1 MHSREQEK
9 TGGKIIVSYASTQP
23 RIIVCVVVV
32 DSLPLTAPPIGLG
45 RTIAIVVITANGRW
59 LRMTIPIW
67 EVGLLVGRD
76 GRLDLGFGLVVPFG
90 TIVGLAGTGR
100 QWRRVSFI
108 GRRIGRF
115 GRILTEREWLLG
127 GDLGEGGDG
136 GRTISWL
143 VP

>member
-23 RIIVCVVVV
+23 RVIVCVVVV

-100 QWRRVSFI
+100 Q
-108 GRRIGRF
+108 
-115 GRILTEREWLLG
+115 
-127 GDLGEGGDG
+127 
-136 GRTISWL
+136 
-143 VP
+143 